1 MVFQFPYYPSILG
14 PPVAAGVEER
24 VWRIG
29 ERWCGVKDGV
39 AAAERRPV

>member
-1 MVFQFPYYPSILG
+1 MVFQIQHYPSILG
-14 PPVAAGVEER
+14 SLVAAKVEESG
-24 VWRIG
+24 VADQ